1 MDLTYTI
8 ASNMILQFMKDAE
21 NKALDMTGAEKKSF
35 VIEMIKKNLPQI
47 YQDHSLLIDVTID
60 ALVLVSNNPTLLK
73 AQKECFLN
81 CLKCCK

>member
-8 ASNMILQFMKDAE
+8 ASNMILQFIRDAE
-21 NKALDMTGAEKKSF
+21 DKALDMTGVQKKSF
-35 VIEMIKKNLPQI
+35 VIEMIKKNIPQI
-47 YQDHSLLIDVTID
+47 YQDHSLLIDVFID
-60 ALVLVSNNPTLLK
+60 ALVLVSNNPTILK